1 MISSVH
7 LTTCNQSTSKKY
19 SLTEIRGAR
28 EASLIQKGRTIDPDC
43 LNIGEETYCFISLCK
58 LYVLKE
64 IWLAIYPR
72 QESERNETALELVG
86 MLKGLERE

>member
-28 EASLIQKGRTIDPDC
+28 EASLIQKGRTIDPDGLNSDPRTLFLNKGGLASRNTVHLQRKSFYALSVIFSMVRPDMFAC
-43 LNIGEETYCFISLCK
+43 LFY
-58 LYVLKE
+58 
-64 IWLAIYPR
+64 R
-72 QESERNETALELVG
+72 
-86 MLKGLERE
+86 